1 MIKVLD
7 MQFIRYANLFTQ
19 ITRVRTNHCFEY
31 NNTIVFVVPKEFVM
45 RAIGNG
51 NMNLERLSSVIGRK
65 VKIISDPRGKED
77 LENFVSILV
86 KPIRIKGIE
95 VKDNEAII
103 NTNPQSK
110 ASLIGKGKA
119 RLAEMENVL
128 GQYFGIRKVR
138 IK

>member
-7 MQFIRYANLFTQ
+7 MQFIRYANLFSQ

-31 NNTIVFVVPKEFVM
+31 NNMIVFVVPKKLVA
-45 RAIGNG
+45 RSIGPN
-51 NMNLERLSSVIGRK
+51 NINLEKLSSIIGKRI
-65 VKIISDPRGKED
+65 KIVAVPNGKED
-77 LENFVSILV
+77 LESFVSILV

-95 VKDNEAII
+95 VRDGEAVI
-103 NTNPQSK
+103 NSNPQSK

-119 RLAEMENVL
+119 RISEMENIL